1 MSIIGYATSRSQ
13 LTAMTQL
20 IARMLTRTTQE
31 VRSAHVHIQLTLLCK
46 QYESPHWSLSPSDVT
61 LTLDSARLDVF
72 RAF

>member
-1 MSIIGYATSRSQ
+1 MISRGELSWHT
-13 LTAMTQL
+13 LLDNEL
-20 IARMLTRTTQE
+20 IT
-31 VRSAHVHIQLTLLCK
+31 VDNVHVHIQLTLLWK